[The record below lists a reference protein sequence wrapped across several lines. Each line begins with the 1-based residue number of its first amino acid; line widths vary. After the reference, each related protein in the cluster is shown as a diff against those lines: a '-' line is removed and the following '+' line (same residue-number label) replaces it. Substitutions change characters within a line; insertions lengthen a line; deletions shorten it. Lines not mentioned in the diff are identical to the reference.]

1 MFCVIKPTGGVY
13 TFWALAAEMN
23 PTVVMKATIGRKR
36 KPLA

>member
-1 MFCVIKPTGGVY
+1 MKPTGEVY
-13 TFWALAAEMN
+13 TLCAFAERN